1 MLPAGFEPT
10 ISRGERPHVYA
21 INEDTETV
29 FTYMPPLSSQE
40 YRECCTI
47 RLFTICILH
56 QIALF
61 GYQLEDTNCSTSN
74 VQLTDEKYFQ
84 TS

>member
-1 MLPAGFEPT
+1 VLPAGFEPT
-10 ISRGERPHVYA
+10 IPGGERPQFYA
-21 INEDTETV
+21 TNEDIENV
-29 FTYMPPLSSQE
+29 FTYMPPLFSQE
-40 YRECCTI
+40 YGERCTI
-47 RLFTICILH
+47 GIFTICILH

-74 VQLTDEKYFQ
+74 VQRIDEKYFQ